1 MSVKIASENAV
12 RAVEIVLALLFVFL
26 VVKVMSALML
36 TGATGLP
43 PKIDTTMPNANI
55 VAQNRLDS
63 KILGEFDVFNRARG
77 TQEIVDVQENAPET
91 NLNLKVFGMRADL
104 GGSSSSAIIQTPDM
118 KQATYYLG
126 DEIIPGVSLQR
137 VDIDYVILDRNGTPE
152 RLSRQGRTE
161 DELAN
166 STVEISGLSFKASA
180 MINSLRFYP
189 QREGREMIGYR
200 VLARRG
206 STLDVYGF
214 KQNDIITAINGQ
226 DMTQAKVNLSSL
238 WKDFRIARYASIQL
252 IRDGA
257 PMTIEVELQ

>member
-26 VVKVMSALML
+26 VVKLISALML

-43 PKIDTTMPNANI
+43 PKMNTTTSDVNSA
-55 VAQNRLDS
+55 AQTRFDS
-63 KILGEFDVFNRARG
+63 KVLGEFDVFNRARG
-77 TQEIVDVQENAPET
+77 AQGTVDVQENAPET

-104 GGSSSSAIIQTPDM
+104 RGSSSSAIIQTPDM

-126 DEIIPGVSLQR
+126 DEIIPGVSLKR

-161 DELAN
+161 DELAT
-166 STVEISGLSFKASA
+166 STVEISGLSFKANA
-180 MINSLRFYP
+180 MINNLRFYP
-189 QREGREMIGYR
+189 KVEGRKIVGYR
-200 VLARRG
+200 ILARRG
-206 STLDVYGF
+206 NTLETYGF
-214 KQNDIITAINGQ
+214 KQNDVITAINGH
-226 DMTQAKVNLSSL
+226 DMTQARVNLSGL

-252 IRDGA
+252 IRDGN
-257 PMTIEVELQ
+257 PMTLEVNLQ